1 MRPLDRHNK
10 RLELGMSTYSEIL
23 LDIISTKEKMMV
35 MEVIHEAVDKKVG
48 SLATLHKAL
57 KWLTDEKFINFKVND
72 GDTRMRACS
81 IAHRGTLY
89 LKGF

>member
-10 RLELGMSTYSEIL
+10 RLELGMNTYSKIL

-72 GDTRMRACS
+72 GDTRMRVCS